1 MENYVSKIHEIIEK
15 VNPQLYVDVSFAHLM
30 EFYKWAFLGILIG
43 CGLLTIS
50 WLLSKFTKI
59 EVESIVGVGLSTTAF
74 SLFMLMMAVSAYR
87 PEVHDTLDSTSKSA
101 ISEYVGNLSNDGYI
115 DMEKQVRAYG
125 HQVSL
130 DSEIERAVNN
140 YLLEIFDK

>member
-1 MENYVSKIHEIIEK
+1 MNIYIDKIHEIIEK

-30 EFYKWAFLGILIG
+30 ELYKWLFLGILIG

-50 WLLSKFTKI
+50 WLLLRFTKI
-59 EVESIVGVGLSTTAF
+59 EVDSIVGVGLSTTAF
-74 SLFMLMMAVSAYR
+74 SLLMLMMSVSAYR

-101 ISEYVGNLSNDGYI
+101 ISEYVGTLSNDYYI

-130 DSEIERAVNN
+130 DSELDRAVNN
-140 YLLEIFDK
+140 YLMEILDK

>member
-1 MENYVSKIHEIIEK
+1 MENYVSKIHELIERL
-15 VNPQLYVDVSFAHLM
+15 NPQLYVDVSFAHLM
-30 EFYKWAFLGILIG
+30 ELYKLLFLGILVG

-50 WLLSKFTKI
+50 WLLLKFTKI
-59 EVESIVGVGLSTTAF
+59 EVDWIVGVGLSTTAF

-101 ISEYVGNLSNDGYI
+101 VSEYVGNLSNDDYI

-125 HQVSL
+125 HQVSFDLEL
-130 DSEIERAVNN
+130 DRAVNN
-140 YLLEIFDK
+140 YLMEILDK

>member
-1 MENYVSKIHEIIEK
+1 MDNYTNKIHEIIEK

-30 EFYKWAFLGILIG
+30 ELYKWVFLGILVG

-59 EVESIVGVGLSTTAF
+59 EVESIVGVGLSTTAL

-101 ISEYVGNLSNDGYI
+101 ISEHVGNLSNDGYI

>member
-30 EFYKWAFLGILIG
+30 EFYKWVLLGILIG

-74 SLFMLMMAVSAYR
+74 SLFLLMMAVSAYR

>member
-1 MENYVSKIHEIIEK
+1 M
-15 VNPQLYVDVSFAHLM
+15 
-30 EFYKWAFLGILIG
+30 
-43 CGLLTIS
+43 
-50 WLLSKFTKI
+50 
-59 EVESIVGVGLSTTAF
+59 GLSTTAF

-125 HQVSL
+125 NQVSL

>member
-1 MENYVSKIHEIIEK
+1 
-15 VNPQLYVDVSFAHLM
+15 
-30 EFYKWAFLGILIG
+30 
-43 CGLLTIS
+43 
-50 WLLSKFTKI
+50 
-59 EVESIVGVGLSTTAF
+59 
-74 SLFMLMMAVSAYR
+74 MLMMAVSAYR

-125 HQVSL
+125 NQVSL

>member
-15 VNPQLYVDVSFAHLM
+15 VNPQLYVDVSFTHLM
-30 EFYKWAFLGILIG
+30 EFYKWVLLGILIG

-74 SLFMLMMAVSAYR
+74 SLFLLMMAVSAYR

>member
-1 MENYVSKIHEIIEK
+1 MNVYIDKVHEIIEK

-30 EFYKWAFLGILIG
+30 ELYKWLFLGILIG

-50 WLLSKFTKI
+50 WLLSKYTKI
-59 EVESIVGVGLSTTAF
+59 EVDSIIGVGLSTTAL
-74 SLFMLMMAVSAYR
+74 SLFMLMMGVSAYR
-87 PEVHDTLDSTSKSA
+87 PEVHDTLDSTSKSS
-101 ISEYVGNLSNDGYI
+101 ISEYIGKFNNDEYI

-125 HQVSL
+125 HRVSL

-140 YLLEIFDK
+140 YLLEILDK

>member
-1 MENYVSKIHEIIEK
+1 MNVYIDKVHEIIEK

-30 EFYKWAFLGILIG
+30 ELYKWLFLGILIG

-50 WLLSKFTKI
+50 WLLSKYTKI
-59 EVESIVGVGLSTTAF
+59 EVDSIVGVGLSTTAL
-74 SLFMLMMAVSAYR
+74 SLFMLMMGVSVYR
-87 PEVHDTLDSTSKSA
+87 PEVHDTLDSTSKSS
-101 ISEYVGNLSNDGYI
+101 ISEYIGKFNNDEYI

-125 HQVSL
+125 HRVSL

-140 YLLEIFDK
+140 YLLEILDK

>member
-1 MENYVSKIHEIIEK
+1 MDNYVSRIHEIIEK

-30 EFYKWAFLGILIG
+30 EMYKLLFLGILIG

-59 EVESIVGVGLSTTAF
+59 EVEWIVGVGLSTTAF
-74 SLFMLMMAVSAYR
+74 SLFLLMMAVSAYR

-101 ISEYVGNLSNDGYI
+101 ISDYVANLSNDGYI

-140 YLLEIFDK
+140 YLLEILDK